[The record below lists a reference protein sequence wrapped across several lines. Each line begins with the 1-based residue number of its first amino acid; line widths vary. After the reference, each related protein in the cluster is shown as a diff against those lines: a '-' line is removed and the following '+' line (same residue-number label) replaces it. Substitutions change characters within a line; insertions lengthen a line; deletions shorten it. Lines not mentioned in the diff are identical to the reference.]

1 MSGIFGDDEGTL
13 GSQFVSEENSFVA
26 QLGRISGK
34 ALQPNLVRNG
44 ADLTFR
50 NNAGDPDLL
59 YLSVDNNRIGIE
71 GKRTLPETLERASGS
86 APLHAIDVND
96 NIRSNDVVTI
106 NTIIA
111 NITVNNSTFSTTV
124 GAINVV
130 PTQNNP
136 VIIHDRLITS
146 DLEFNDNY
154 IGSLVDSNMLL
165 DTNGTGTV
173 ELQSSTNIYADLDV
187 TGNINLSGNLSKLGN
202 LIIGNAITDI
212 VIINTD
218 FTQNIVL
225 GTDNLFDLGKSNKKW
240 NNLFT
245 PDLTN
250 VDLLLPSTAIIST
263 QLLIDGNS
271 NNIFSIQSNED
282 VELLPDTGIVY
293 IEQTKWQTNDITNL
307 LDTPLTFSSTGIG
320 YTRFMGN
327 NGFVIPAGTD
337 LERRASPEIGE
348 TRWNT
353 DQGYLECYDG
363 SVWAVSTGGGIE
375 VDVEIMEDL
384 GHAYTLMLG

>member
-1 MSGIFGDDEGTL
+1 ML
-13 GSQFVSEENSFVA
+13 
-26 QLGRISGK
+26 QLGRISGG

-44 ADLTFR
+44 VDLTFR
-50 NNAGDPDLL
+50 NSAGDPDLL

-86 APLHAIDVND
+86 APLYTIDVND

-106 NTIIA
+106 DTIIA

-124 GAINVV
+124 GAINIV

-154 IGSLVDSNMLL
+154 IGSLEDSNILL

-202 LIIGNAITDI
+202 FIIGNAITDI

-250 VDLLLPSTAIIST
+250 VDLLLPSTAVIST

-282 VELLPDTGIVY
+282 VEFLPDTGIVY

-320 YTRFMGN
+320 YIRFMGN

-375 VDVEIMEDL
+375 VNVEIMEDL

>member
-363 SVWAVSTGGGIE
+363 SIWAVSTGGGIE